1 MTRWLLRI
9 VPLLLLSCSNE
20 QPTVQKP
27 SEPAWFMDEA
37 IERGVSF
44 TLQTTLAPTP
54 QLPEIVAG
62 GAAAFD
68 YDNDGFIDLYLVQAT
83 GGANVLLH
91 NTGDGTFEDVSAAS
105 GTADPGFGMG
115 VATADV
121 NGDGFVD
128 LYITNVGANVLL
140 LNNGDGSFRDA
151 TSTAG
156 VGHDGFGASATFFD
170 ADGDGDL
177 DLFLTNYVAWSPERE
192 IECRTRTGE
201 LDYCAPVHYQAPSE
215 DVLYRNNG
223 DASFTNITAE
233 AGLAGSLGNG
243 LGVVA
248 RDFTGDGAIDLFIAN
263 DGNPDRLWV
272 NDGRGHFTDRAM
284 ALGCDR
290 DMSGKAKAGMG
301 VVGEDVDDDGD
312 IDVIVCN
319 LVGEADSLYENRDGT
334 FVDVAGRAGIASA
347 SRRFTRFGLVF
358 GDFDNDGL
366 RDLFEANGRVG
377 TRDPAYGSDPYAEP
391 NVLLR
396 GKSDGTFSE
405 VRAIDGETPRTSR
418 AAVALDVNNDGGLD
432 LLIINRE
439 APAVLL
445 MNRVPATGHW
455 VTLDIRDANGAPAL
469 GASVRASING
479 RLIYRFV
486 HSDGSYLAASDPRI
500 HVGLGDATSLDDV
513 QIIWRDGTTKTI
525 GSVEADRITV
535 IAP

>member
-20 QPTVQKP
+20 QPTVPKP
-27 SEPAWFMDEA
+27 AEPAWFLDEA
-37 IERGVSF
+37 ADRGVVF

-68 YDNDGFIDLYLVQAT
+68 YDNDGFIDLYLIQAA

-91 NTGDGTFEDVSAAS
+91 NTGDGTFENVSAQS
-105 GTADPGFGMG
+105 GAADQGFGMG
-115 VATADV
+115 VATADI

-128 LYITNVGANVLL
+128 LYVTNVGANVLL
-140 LNNGDGSFRDA
+140 LNNGDGTFDDI
-151 TSTAG
+151 TTTAG
-156 VGHDGFGASATFFD
+156 VGHGGFGASATFFD
-170 ADGDGDL
+170 ADGDHDL
-177 DLFLTNYVAWSPERE
+177 DLFVTNYVDWFPQRE
-192 IECRTRTGE
+192 LECRTRTGE

-248 RDFTGDGAIDLFIAN
+248 RDFTGNGAIDLFVAN

-272 NDGRGHFTDRAM
+272 NDGNGHFTDQAM
-284 ALGCDR
+284 LLGCDR

-301 VVGEDVDDDGD
+301 VVGEDIDDDGD
-312 IDVIVCN
+312 VDVIVCN
-319 LVGEADSLYENRDGT
+319 LVGEADSLYENRDGR
-334 FVDVAGRAGIASA
+334 FVDIAGRAGIASA
-347 SRRFTRFGLVF
+347 SRRFTRFGLVLA
-358 GDFDNDGL
+358 DFDNDGV

-377 TRDPAYGSDPYAEP
+377 TRDPAFGIDPYAEP

-396 GKSDGTFSE
+396 GNGDGSFSE
-405 VRAIDGETPRTSR
+405 VPAIASETPRTSR
-418 AAVALDVNNDGGLD
+418 AAVVLDVNNDGGLD

-439 APAVLL
+439 APAALL
-445 MNRVPATGHW
+445 IHRAQTTNHW

-469 GASVRASING
+469 GATMVASVKG
-479 RLIYRFV
+479 RTIHRFV
-486 HSDGSYLAASDPRI
+486 HTDGSYLAASDPRL
-500 HVGLGDATSLDDV
+500 HVGLGDATSLNGI
-513 QIIWRDGTTKTI
+513 QITWRDGTTKDL
-525 GSVEADRITV
+525 GSVAAGERVVVT
-535 IAP
+535 P